1 MSEKLLQSVLR
12 VYQKTSKPGRFWM
25 ACFAVWFLLLT
36 GAFNRWTGGPGFI
49 QWFKISRLL
58 SAKQAKLAKIES
70 AVLDLSSEQ
79 VRLEKSPVAQRRE
92 IRRVLGY
99 LGQNELLFD
108 FSSDRVQPDRI
119 LTSKL

>member
-1 MSEKLLQSVLR
+1 MSQQLLQSVLR
-12 VYQKTSKPGRFWM
+12 IYRRTSKPTRFWG
-25 ACFAVWFLLLT
+25 AFFAIWSLILT
-36 GAFNRWTGGPGFI
+36 GAFNRWTGGPGII

-58 SAKQAKLAKIES
+58 SDKQARLVKIES

-99 LGQNELLFD
+99 LGQNEILFD